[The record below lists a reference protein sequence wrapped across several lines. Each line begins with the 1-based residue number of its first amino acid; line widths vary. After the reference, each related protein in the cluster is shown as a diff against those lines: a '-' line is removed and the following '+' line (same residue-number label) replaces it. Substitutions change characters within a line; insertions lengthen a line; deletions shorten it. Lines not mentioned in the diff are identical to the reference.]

1 MINLIIGIINYISL
15 PLVNILLLPKITH
28 NIDPIVYG
36 KYTLYNNILS
46 IVILFSFLGVY
57 PTIIQRYLNKKYENY
72 FEYKKILYFLNIVS
86 LFIYFII
93 SIILLKLYSN
103 ILILVL
109 LLNYLFGNLTSQIV
123 TFYIVNGEINK
134 SNKIKLY
141 NIICYISVLILYIHL
156 KTFSIYSIILGNLIY
171 NIIIILYN
179 FKIFKRL
186 NQIKNINLLILK
198 EIIEYSIPLLFI
210 GISGVLLYSGD
221 RYMIKL
227 ILKNSDYWIGIYS
240 IQYTIYSQI
249 FNLIVQLYYLYIPS
263 KLYICYEKEGIEK
276 FIKKLNLWIESYL
289 HSSLVIIIIL
299 VLTYPKINK
308 ILLSE
313 NYNINLNFAIYII
326 LGGFLFGLYRL
337 MGEVLNMLKK
347 TKILNLAIW
356 SSGII
361 NIVLNYFFIGRLG
374 IKGAAITTFISYF
387 FLTIVI
393 YIIIL
398 RKIKKPIL
406 TLKQIYIL
414 IVFILSVIFIDNF
427 EVKENISENK
437 VKILFQVGIEVILV
451 ISIYLVIFRKKIAK
465 ILKEIVK

>member
-1 MINLIIGIINYISL
+1 
-15 PLVNILLLPKITH
+15 
-28 NIDPIVYG
+28 
-36 KYTLYNNILS
+36 
-46 IVILFSFLGVY
+46 
-57 PTIIQRYLNKKYENY
+57 
-72 FEYKKILYFLNIVS
+72 
-86 LFIYFII
+86 
-93 SIILLKLYSN
+93 
-103 ILILVL
+103 
-109 LLNYLFGNLTSQIV
+109 
-123 TFYIVNGEINK
+123 
-134 SNKIKLY
+134 
-141 NIICYISVLILYIHL
+141 
-156 KTFSIYSIILGNLIY
+156 
-171 NIIIILYN
+171 
-179 FKIFKRL
+179 
-186 NQIKNINLLILK
+186 
-198 EIIEYSIPLLFI
+198 
-210 GISGVLLYSGD
+210 
-221 RYMIKL
+221 MIKL